1 MTLRLIPIICW
12 KDKVV
17 IIVSIAIK
25 VEREVLVSM
34 GKEAIEMVRE
44 IILENLNE
52 VILQIVEMMKRVF
65 LEKNREV

>member
-25 VEREVLVSM
+25 AERGALVSM
-34 GKEAIEMVRE
+34 MKETIEMVRE